1 MKSICRIIMG
11 GEKFKFDVSVL
22 LTNSSQ
28 TMPLRAKSNQTLKDK
43 VVEEKDVRMII
54 PGA

>member
-1 MKSICRIIMG
+1 M
-11 GEKFKFDVSVL
+11 FDVSVL

-28 TMPLRAKSNQTLKDK
+28 TMPLRAKSDNQTLKNK
-43 VVEEKDVRMII
+43 VVEEKDVEMII